1 MVAQYPIARVKDS
14 RRHSNAMKP
23 LFFIRW
29 SRREIPARCRTATS
43 AALLFLSAVSLWAGE
58 PAPATSDF
66 EANIQRVFAVDQ
78 QADVRVTFGYDNW
91 TDYKDPNDPGRAR
104 NFMSWLA
111 SRSFVQII
119 CTESMATEL
128 GVPQDAQNLRMFQGP
143 GQAGQ
148 TIRVALIW
156 SAYSSSTAKN
166 IGAGYA
172 RQLVCSYQALKFMQ
186 KSAADSDVMVY
197 VGHSRG
203 GGGPDTF
210 PPQTMAR
217 TAEDRQRVDFSYYR
231 RERPGLAA
239 LSSSFSKN
247 RYGPHFILWTGCLS
261 ENFSDW
267 FSDRLAG
274 RTCPVSLVLSTR
286 LTRQKPWQ
294 DGIEGSDEALMVVLR
309 LTEALQQHQ
318 SAAEFQKHLLT
329 CEIDEL
335 RNPERPEWKLLS
347 LPHVRTV
354 RQPVES
360 KVSQVS
366 DSRHP

>member
-1 MVAQYPIARVKDS
+1 M
-14 RRHSNAMKP
+14 NL
-23 LFFIRW
+23 LFFFRW
-29 SRREIPARCRTATS
+29 SRRESPAQASTATF
-43 AALLFLSAVSLWAGE
+43 AALLFLSALSLWAGE
-58 PAPATSDF
+58 PTPVASDF
-66 EANIQRVFAVDQ
+66 EANVKHVFADDQ

-104 NFMSWLA
+104 NLMTWLA
-111 SRSFVQII
+111 GRSFVQII

-128 GVPQDAQNLRMFQGP
+128 GVPQDTQNLRVFQGP
-143 GQAGQ
+143 GRSGQ
-148 TIRVALIW
+148 TIRLALIW

-210 PPQTMAR
+210 PPQTVAK
-217 TAEDRQRVDFSYYR
+217 AAGDRQRVDFSYYR

-239 LSSSFSKN
+239 LSSAFSKN

-261 ENFSDW
+261 EDFSDW

-274 RTCPVSLVLSTR
+274 RTSPVSLVLSTR

-309 LTEALQQHQ
+309 VIEALQQHQ
-318 SAAEFQKHLLT
+318 SAGEFQKRLLT

-335 RNPERPEWKLLS
+335 RNPAKPEWKLLS
-347 LPHVRTV
+347 LPHVRTA

-366 DSRHP
+366 DSPHP

>member
-1 MVAQYPIARVKDS
+1 M
-14 RRHSNAMKP
+14 NP
-23 LFFIRW
+23 LFFFRR
-29 SRREIPARCRTATS
+29 SRPERPPNACTAIF
-43 AALLFLSAVSLWAGE
+43 AALLFLPALSLWAGE
-58 PAPATSDF
+58 PAPPASDF
-66 EANIQRVFAVDQ
+66 EANVQRVFADDQ

-104 NFMSWLA
+104 NLMTWLA
-111 SRSFVQII
+111 GRSFAQII
-119 CTESMATEL
+119 CTESMVTEL
-128 GVPQDAQNLRMFQGP
+128 GVPQDAQNLRVFQGP

-186 KSAADSDVMVY
+186 KSAADADVMVY

-203 GGGPDTF
+203 GGGPDTY
-210 PPQTMAR
+210 PPQTVAR
-217 TAEDRQRVDFSYYR
+217 TEGDRQRVDFSYYR

-239 LSSSFSKN
+239 LSPWLSKN
-247 RYGPHFILWTGCLS
+247 RDGPHFILWTGCLS

-286 LTRQKPWQ
+286 PTRQKPWQ

-309 LTEALQQHQ
+309 LIEALQQHQ
-318 SAAEFQKHLLT
+318 SLTEFQHRLLT

-335 RNPERPEWKLLS
+335 RNPGKPEWKLLS
-347 LPHVRTV
+347 LPHVRTA
-354 RQPVES
+354 RQLVES
-360 KVSQVS
+360 KVPRGSANP
-366 DSRHP
+366 HP